1 MPTPPVPPGPAA
13 RAANHADILAML
25 RSSGLQVIKQPAH
38 EIYICEPGGD
48 QAAMADM
55 IADELRTACGILKTS
70 DSKIH

>member
-1 MPTPPVPPGPAA
+1 MPTPPVPPDPRIPGGQL
-13 RAANHADILAML
+13 RRHSGHAEIQRLA
-25 RSSGLQVIKQPAH
+25 VIKQPAP
-38 EIYICEPGGD
+38 EFYICEPGGD